1 MGKNPL
7 FHLIIAAG
15 PIQPNADGIGALLRA
30 IVTFFEP
37 ALASASIEIGTV
49 ARKGP
54 AVVQRPQDGL
64 VHSMESTK
72 DHRQVQVAAVQVM
85 QMNDVRVKPLH
96 IPDKSPRAKHA
107 SVALR
112 VQQLSHGRRAACAPR
127 AHPRGRHRAVL
138 RAQYRHAIAN
148 SAFAPV
154 GFHQPG
160 DIHRNAA
167 CAFDP
172 AVGVK
177 LKNPHSISL
186 PQAK

>member
-7 FHLIIAAG
+7 FHAIIAAG

-37 ALASASIEIGTV
+37 ALTSASIEIGTV

-64 VHSMESTK
+64 VQLLESMKE
-72 DHRQVQVAAVQVM
+72 HRQVQVAAVQVM

-96 IPDKSPRAKHA
+96 VPDKSRGAQHA

-112 VQQLSHGRRAACAPR
+112 VQQLSHGAVQLALPGRTHAAGIGLCF
-127 AHPRGRHRAVL
+127 GRNTG
-138 RAQYRHAIAN
+138 YAIAN

-160 DIHRNAA
+160 NVQRNAA

-177 LKNPHSISL
+177 LKNPHPISL